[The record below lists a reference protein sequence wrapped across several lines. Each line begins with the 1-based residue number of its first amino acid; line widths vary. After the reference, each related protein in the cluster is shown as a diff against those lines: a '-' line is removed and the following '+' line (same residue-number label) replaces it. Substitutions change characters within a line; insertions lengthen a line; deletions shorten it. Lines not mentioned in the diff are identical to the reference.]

1 MSAPQPTSAR
11 VRQAAITLF
20 AERGF
25 HGTGI
30 RDLACHAGLSS
41 ASLYHHMGTK
51 EQLLAEIMATALRR
65 LTDAARQAT
74 HDVSDPAERLGRLIA
89 LHVLTHATRPAETRV
104 VDNEVAALS
113 AELREPVVKL
123 RDGYEQLFTEAIDA
137 GARSG
142 AFHPDDP
149 AVARLA
155 LLEMCNGVARWYSP
169 QGTLDVAELA
179 RQFAHLG
186 MRVLDAD
193 PPRTG
198 PDIEYCQRIVARVW
212 G

>member
-1 MSAPQPTSAR
+1 MNEAQASGAR
-11 VRQAAITLF
+11 VRQAAIELF

-30 RDLACHAGLSS
+30 RDLARRAGLSS

-51 EQLLAEIMATALRR
+51 EQLLAEIMETALRR

-74 HDVSDPAERLGRLIA
+74 HDVGDPAERLGRLIA

-104 VDNEVAALS
+104 VDNEVGAL
-113 AELREPVVKL
+113 APALREPVIKL
-123 RDGYEQLFTEAIDA
+123 RDDYEQLFAEAIDA
-137 GARSG
+137 GVRSG
-142 AFHPDDP
+142 AFHAVEP
-149 AVARLA
+149 ALARLA

-169 QGTLDVAELA
+169 HGTLDVAELA
-179 RQFAHLG
+179 RQFAHTGL
-186 MRVLDAD
+186 RVLDAER
-193 PPRTG
+193 PHTG
-198 PDIEYCQRIVARVW
+198 PDIEYCQRIVAKVW